1 MDMGHGAWEHDTQ
14 ALMHRCAVQGHRTQ
28 GVMHGGMVPLKYETP
43 FHLYTASEIID
54 TLPLPSLPLKSESPS
69 PSNSLPLK

>member
-14 ALMHRCAVQGHRTQ
+14 ALMHRVFCTGLRAQ

-43 FHLYTASEIID
+43 FHLYTASEIRDTPSPPFTASKIRD
-54 TLPLPSLPLKSESPS
+54 TLTSPLCI
-69 PSNSLPLK
+69 